1 MSRLIDAA
9 GIRKRHL
16 STVGG
21 DTFGRHPPTKNAGC
35 AKLQARTGLAVP
47 FADVSLLCVAA
58 KHVPERTPKRWNL
71 ISTLVSDCTE
81 GKHSPEVILS
91 DKGKNRSFTQS
102 ADDFKS
108 VYDII
113 CAQYPDMLEAADEK
127 VMHQLGSYAD
137 TSALKQLILLPPVRV
152 LWCNDGSQQ
161 AIISLGIHYK
171 RNVCC
176 SSI

>member
-1 MSRLIDAA
+1 MESDIYSHIRLY
-9 GIRKRHL
+9 RR
-16 STVGG
+16 
-21 DTFGRHPPTKNAGC
+21 
-35 AKLQARTGLAVP
+35 QA
-47 FADVSLLCVAA
+47 
-58 KHVPERTPKRWNL
+58 
-71 ISTLVSDCTE
+71 I
-81 GKHSPEVILS
+81 PEVILS
-91 DKGKNRSFTQS
+91 DKGKNRSFSQS
-102 ADDFKS
+102 AEDSKS

-113 CAQYPDMLEAADEK
+113 CAQYPDTLEAADEK

-152 LWCNDGSQQ
+152 LWCNNDCSQQ